1 MKSIFLL
8 YEFWIFQTGQPPPF
22 GPSGASASAKGGHG
36 GSTVVSYLKKLYYFK
51 IPVVYLYKNKLGKWH
66 GS

>member
-36 GSTVVSYLKKLYYFK
+36 GSTVVSYWKEILF
-51 IPVVYLYKNKLGKWH
+51 
-66 GS
+66 

>member
-1 MKSIFLL
+1 MFVKSIFLF

-36 GSTVVSYLKKLYYFK
+36 GSTVVSYWKEILF
-51 IPVVYLYKNKLGKWH
+51 
-66 GS
+66 